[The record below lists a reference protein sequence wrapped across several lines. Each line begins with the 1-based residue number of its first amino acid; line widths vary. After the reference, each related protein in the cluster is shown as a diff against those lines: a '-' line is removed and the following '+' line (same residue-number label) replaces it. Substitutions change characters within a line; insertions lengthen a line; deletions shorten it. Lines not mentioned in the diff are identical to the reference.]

1 MAKRN
6 WKNIRGPKRKRVQPI
21 AKKPMQSGGVFDQ
34 FTSGIKNYTQ
44 QGVDA
49 FKANPGGM
57 IGTAAGAVGQLM
69 AQRQLKNSSTAED
82 ALRNDASQRKSA
94 ATSGLAT
101 GFAAGMNSGVGK
113 ALGKL
118 GPLGKLA
125 QGAVG
130 AFGAIRGKNLA
141 KTQQERDRKEAV
153 GQLRIKQNAEL
164 KAQKAG
170 ASSFDAGPMGRTGFG
185 SATSA
190 TRKEDQRMQRGG
202 VKNEA
207 VADPEVGKKVAGE
220 KSPSEKA
227 QLKNKEHGAALRDS
241 FNSLGV
247 VGGLKKVLTRPEP
260 ENSMWH
266 NFPSY
271 FTGKDKKQ
279 TGGVKQLRGGNMTKL
294 PGGAV
299 QFNGAKH
306 SQGGIDLDK
315 NTEVEGGETMDK
327 VSMKKKGG
335 KAKDYIF
342 SEYLKLGGRS
352 FAQRHKE
359 ILNRGGKQS
368 EIQNLAKLQER
379 SAAADGEKDRG
390 SDRIMKN
397 GGERRKYQTGDAV
410 EGGEETTESTT
421 TTRTA
426 SLFESIK
433 DFEDFKNSVNLPDGH
448 PAKGNEEALKKLWTT
463 VVKKIG
469 TARMGDGISVDDDA
483 AIKDIITG
491 VTSEGVAD
499 QNAAA
504 KQAWEEEQERVK
516 GENERITA
524 EREERSEAGSTEIK
538 EDGERVFGGSERGVT
553 SILERLSKAQEKFP
567 DDVPDFDFDRY
578 RNADGEF
585 DESLFD
591 NEARAEFIK
600 HNNENVPE
608 DLRSTMLSTEGKLNQ
623 YGQNTDYIV
632 GDQWNR
638 MDWFEREATPN
649 AELEY
654 KELTADITPKEVEET
669 EAPEETPTDDS
680 GGSTPTIPKKPD
692 VPFGAYLGGL
702 AQLIPPAYAFRN
714 PPATV
719 QAPGAESVQPG
730 RLHRVNYNAER
741 AANAG
746 DFRATQ
752 QAIENNA
759 SGPGGMVN
767 LVAALSKKQQG
778 DLKLANA
785 ESEVNKSLASEE
797 AKMSQQASTTNATLG
812 LEAGQYAAGL
822 AREQIKDRREEK
834 LGALDAAAD
843 RIAGITGDVLDY
855 KGQERMA
862 RAIGRDGVY
871 TREQLMEMG
880 YSAEDA
886 ANLVNK
892 MNANKTQGGEG
903 ASGTGSVAA
912 TAKLSKKQLRENIDA
927 KMESGEEL
935 TEAEQKIRNKDIKKA
950 GKRLGRETRREE
962 KREERKERNAI
973 AREAAKN
980 PDTRTGAEKLKDRK
994 AEKAKKNRSDW
1005 SVKYDIDKEIED
1017 AREVWSDED
1026 RAKQEAVK
1034 AAFKKRQD
1042 EKYAAED
1049 AAKDAE
1055 KKRGGYFRG
1064 RRKIIR
1070 KKRKIK
1076 R

>member
-21 AKKPMQSGGVFDQ
+21 VKKPMQSGGAFDQ
-34 FTSGIKNYTQ
+34 FTSGIKNYAQ

-69 AQRQLKNSSTAED
+69 AQRQLKNSGTAED

-190 TRKEDQRMQRGG
+190 TRKEDQRM
-202 VKNEA
+202 K
-207 VADPEVGKKVAGE
+207 
-220 KSPSEKA
+220 
-227 QLKNKEHGAALRDS
+227 
-241 FNSLGV
+241 
-247 VGGLKKVLTRPEP
+247 
-260 ENSMWH
+260 
-266 NFPSY
+266 
-271 FTGKDKKQ
+271 
-279 TGGVKQLRGGNMTKL
+279 TGGVKQLRGGNMTPL

-397 GGERRKYQTGDAV
+397 GGERRKYQTGDAP

-516 GENERITA
+516 TENERITQ
-524 EREERSEAGSTEIK
+524 ERK
-538 EDGERVFGGSERGVT
+538 
-553 SILERLSKAQEKFP
+553 K
-567 DDVPDFDFDRY
+567 
-578 RNADGEF
+578 
-585 DESLFD
+585 
-591 NEARAEFIK
+591 
-600 HNNENVPE
+600 
-608 DLRSTMLSTEGKLNQ
+608 
-623 YGQNTDYIV
+623 
-632 GDQWNR
+632 DQ
-638 MDWFEREATPN
+638 
-649 AELEY
+649 
-654 KELTADITPKEVEET
+654 
-669 EAPEETPTDDS
+669 
-680 GGSTPTIPKKPD
+680 
-692 VPFGAYLGGL
+692 
-702 AQLIPPAYAFRN
+702 
-714 PPATV
+714 
-719 QAPGAESVQPG
+719 
-730 RLHRVNYNAER
+730 
-741 AANAG
+741 
-746 DFRATQ
+746 
-752 QAIENNA
+752 
-759 SGPGGMVN
+759 
-767 LVAALSKKQQG
+767 
-778 DLKLANA
+778 
-785 ESEVNKSLASEE
+785 
-797 AKMSQQASTTNATLG
+797 
-812 LEAGQYAAGL
+812 
-822 AREQIKDRREEK
+822 K
-834 LGALDAAAD
+834 LGA
-843 RIAGITGDVLDY
+843 
-855 KGQERMA
+855 
-862 RAIGRDGVY
+862 
-871 TREQLMEMG
+871 
-880 YSAEDA
+880 
-886 ANLVNK
+886 
-892 MNANKTQGGEG
+892 
-903 ASGTGSVAA
+903 
-912 TAKLSKKQLRENIDA
+912 KK
-927 KMESGEEL
+927 
-935 TEAEQKIRNKDIKKA
+935 
-950 GKRLGRETRREE
+950 
-962 KREERKERNAI
+962 
-973 AREAAKN
+973 
-980 PDTRTGAEKLKDRK
+980 
-994 AEKAKKNRSDW
+994 
-1005 SVKYDIDKEIED
+1005 
-1017 AREVWSDED
+1017 
-1026 RAKQEAVK
+1026 
-1034 AAFKKRQD
+1034 
-1042 EKYAAED
+1042 
-1049 AAKDAE
+1049 
-1055 KKRGGYFRG
+1055 
-1064 RRKIIR
+1064 
-1070 KKRKIK
+1070 
-1076 R
+1076 